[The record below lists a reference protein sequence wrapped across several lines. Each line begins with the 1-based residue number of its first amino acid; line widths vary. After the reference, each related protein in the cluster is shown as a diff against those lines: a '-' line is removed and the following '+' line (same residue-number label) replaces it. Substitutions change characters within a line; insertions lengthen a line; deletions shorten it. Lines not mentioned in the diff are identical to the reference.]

1 MPERPGSLPLAEL
14 VAEQRARLSLS
25 LAAVAKRMG
34 TAADEE
40 GSHSGASRRRST
52 RSSRVASRTL
62 TGYIGPPRSPALPM
76 EGGSWDGYTLT
87 QQARQLLQDEPLL
100 AGHVLRDGL
109 HSARTVVRAAA
120 ALVTAHQEGDSARM
134 RMCEQV
140 LSRAV
145 TDHKAAPQQR
155 RRWASAASPDE

>member
-1 MPERPGSLPLAEL
+1 
-14 VAEQRARLSLS
+14 
-25 LAAVAKRMG
+25 MG

-40 GSHSGASRRRST
+40 GSYSGASRQTIHQIEQGRIPHPDGLHRA
-52 RSSRVASRTL
+52 SS
-62 TGYIGPPRSPALPM
+62 SPALPM

-87 QQARQLLQDEPLL
+87 QQARQLLQDEPLM
-100 AGHVLRDGL
+100 AGHVRRDEL

-120 ALVTAHQEGDSARM
+120 ALVTAHQEGDSARI

>member
-1 MPERPGSLPLAEL
+1 
-14 VAEQRARLSLS
+14 
-25 LAAVAKRMG
+25 
-34 TAADEE
+34 
-40 GSHSGASRRRST
+40 
-52 RSSRVASRTL
+52 
-62 TGYIGPPRSPALPM
+62 M

-87 QQARQLLQDEPLL
+87 QQARQLLQDEPLM
-100 AGHVLRDGL
+100 AGHVRRDEL

-120 ALVTAHQEGDSARM
+120 LVTAHQEGDCARI

>member
-1 MPERPGSLPLAEL
+1 
-14 VAEQRARLSLS
+14 
-25 LAAVAKRMG
+25 
-34 TAADEE
+34 
-40 GSHSGASRRRST
+40 
-52 RSSRVASRTL
+52 
-62 TGYIGPPRSPALPM
+62 M

-87 QQARQLLQDEPLL
+87 QQARQLLQDEPLM
-100 AGHVLRDGL
+100 AGHVLRDEL

-120 ALVTAHQEGDSARM
+120 LVTAHQEGDCA

-145 TDHKAAPQQR
+145 TDHKAASQQR